1 MAYAV
6 FEDLD
11 LTEFAN
17 HIPSLSFE
25 VEADE
30 APVSA
35 AAIIDDLGAITGLAP
50 SLSPGEAT
58 PLRGFGIASGGS
70 VRSVLETLATVDP
83 LTILDDGT
91 APAVSLR
98 RIPDAIDLY
107 RQAIGATWRSE
118 ERRVREEGGSQGES
132 RWLA

>member
-50 SLSPGEAT
+50 SLSPEEAT

-70 VRSVLETLATVDP
+70 VRSVL
-83 LTILDDGT
+83 
-91 APAVSLR
+91 
-98 RIPDAIDLY
+98 
-107 RQAIGATWRSE
+107 RSE
-118 ERRVREEGGSQGES
+118 ERRVGKDCVSTCES
-132 RWLA
+132 RWSPYH